1 VRADEVSEVRP
12 LTTGSELW
20 DSLGGAAQ
28 CERSSSQDVMSCRC
42 WVELLRG
49 MVLAG
54 WTCLRL
60 GWGSGVRRDASAA
73 TNGAVG

>member
-20 DSLGGAAQ
+20 DSLGGAL
-28 CERSSSQDVMSCRC
+28 SSQDVMSCRC

-60 GWGSGVRRDASAA
+60 GLGSGVRRDASAA
-73 TNGAVG
+73 TNGGLG